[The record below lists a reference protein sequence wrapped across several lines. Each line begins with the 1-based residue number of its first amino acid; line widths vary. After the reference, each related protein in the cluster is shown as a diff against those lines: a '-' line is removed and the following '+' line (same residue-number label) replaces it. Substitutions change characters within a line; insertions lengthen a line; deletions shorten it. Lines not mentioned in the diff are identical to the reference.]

1 MSGDQE
7 PWVFRG
13 GLVADLQ
20 RLIPVDNGNDLF
32 LYKFPD
38 QPNDRFMSVRPY
50 LYSDEEM
57 LTDLWSNYA
66 FGEWG
71 VERSSLPES
80 LRSVSADCVVGPF
93 VTISPSFTLV
103 IENGEQS
110 MTGFICGAPDS
121 KQFDQSTAMCWWPSM
136 AEKYPKEAF
145 VLDSLPDQVGD
156 ALKWCG
162 KRIHNS
168 AETTEEVPEDVLAQ
182 FPAVMVCCVW
192 PVNPQ
197 EYFSLAKRLATVLF
211 AALRSH
217 GSFGVHT
224 WVEKRNGPAQ
234 EFYSKLG
241 FILVYEDVLTGRCML
256 GRKF

>member
-1 MSGDQE
+1 
-7 PWVFRG
+7 
-13 GLVADLQ
+13 
-20 RLIPVDNGNDLF
+20 
-32 LYKFPD
+32 
-38 QPNDRFMSVRPY
+38 
-50 LYSDEEM
+50 
-57 LTDLWSNYA
+57 
-66 FGEWG
+66 
-71 VERSSLPES
+71 
-80 LRSVSADCVVGPF
+80 
-93 VTISPSFTLV
+93 
-103 IENGEQS
+103 
-110 MTGFICGAPDS
+110 
-121 KQFDQSTAMCWWPSM
+121 M

-145 VLDSLPDQVGD
+145 TLDALPDQVGD
-156 ALKWCG
+156 ALKWCA

-168 AETTEEVPEDVLAQ
+168 SGATEEVPEDVLAQ

-224 WVEKRNGPAQ
+224 WIEKRNGPAQ

-241 FILVYEDVLTGRCML
+241 FNLVYEDVLTGRSML